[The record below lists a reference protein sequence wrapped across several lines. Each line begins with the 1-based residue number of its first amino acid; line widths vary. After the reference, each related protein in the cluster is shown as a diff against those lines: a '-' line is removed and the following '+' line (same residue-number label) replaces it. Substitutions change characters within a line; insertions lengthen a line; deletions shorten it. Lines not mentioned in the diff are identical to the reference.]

1 MIPALWTSPPLT
13 AEESARW
20 TTSEERAAAAGFVS
34 ERRRAEFLTW
44 RAVVRR
50 ELGDDV
56 GIAYDAL
63 GAPVLTNRAVHIS
76 VAHCAGRIAVCA
88 SPERCAVDI
97 EPATRD
103 FRRAASRYLT
113 PEEEALS
120 DDPLLP
126 GIVWCAKRDALQVC
140 RTPGAGFPEGSARR
154 AARPCCRDA
163 GGTDRKRRAGQAL
176 RLSGRR
182 FYPRIYSLEC
192 FRSGEQER

>member
-63 GAPVLTNRAVHIS
+63 GAPVLTNR
-76 VAHCAGRIAVCA
+76 R
-88 SPERCAVDI
+88 PL
-97 EPATRD
+97 
-103 FRRAASRYLT
+103 RRPHRGLR
-113 PEEEALS
+113 
-120 DDPLLP
+120 LP
-126 GIVWCAKRDALQVC
+126 G
-140 RTPGAGFPEGSARR
+140 
-154 AARPCCRDA
+154 
-163 GGTDRKRRAGQAL
+163 AL
-176 RLSGRR
+176 RRGHRTRNARFQTRR
-182 FYPRIYSLEC
+182 EPLPDA
-192 FRSGEQER
+192 

>member
-63 GAPVLTNRAVHIS
+63 GAPVLTNR
-76 VAHCAGRIAVCA
+76 
-88 SPERCAVDI
+88 DK
-97 EPATRD
+97 
-103 FRRAASRYLT
+103 ASR
-113 PEEEALS
+113 
-120 DDPLLP
+120 
-126 GIVWCAKRDALQVC
+126 IRQ
-140 RTPGAGFPEGSARR
+140 AG
-154 AARPCCRDA
+154 
-163 GGTDRKRRAGQAL
+163 
-176 RLSGRR
+176 
-182 FYPRIYSLEC
+182 
-192 FRSGEQER
+192 